1 MAEDQHRSA
10 RCCSVAVL
18 MIGLLILASI
28 LYIWS
33 GSYNIAATEPHFEFV
48 HRGLAMIRDRSIE
61 VRAGKTE
68 AHRVES
74 ATAIA
79 GFRPYHEMCSICH
92 AAPGLEADPIQEGL
106 NPKPPLLTS
115 ESVQRRSDT
124 ELFWIV
130 KHGIKMTG
138 MPAFGPTHQDKELWQ
153 IVGFIRRL
161 PQIKAEEYHKM
172 LKAEGKVES
181 DDHGHSHTST
191 GRPVAPQ

>member
-1 MAEDQHRSA
+1 
-10 RCCSVAVL
+10 

-79 GFRPYHEMCSICH
+79 GFRPYHDMCSICH

-138 MPAFGPTHQDKELWQ
+138 MPAFGPTHQDMELWQ

-161 PQIKAEEYHKM
+161 PQIKAEEYHMM

-191 GRPVAPQ
+191 GRPVAPNSAKSGNDPN